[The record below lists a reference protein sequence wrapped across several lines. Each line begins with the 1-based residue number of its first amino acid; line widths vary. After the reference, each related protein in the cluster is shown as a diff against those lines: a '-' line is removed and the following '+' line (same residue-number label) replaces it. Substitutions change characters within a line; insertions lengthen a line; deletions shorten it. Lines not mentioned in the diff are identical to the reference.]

1 MISTLQTPDTFRQVI
16 AWLRGGDETPDIH
29 MEESF
34 RQMIGEIV
42 MQCIVNNREEIIR
55 IYNAADRRARRER
68 MPASPISIK
77 SIMAQCGLEYDP
89 NLFRRVPLMADQQ
102 PQDDDIGDLPL
113 GDTDAPVHTRRHDSL
128 TFAKALVHMAEME
141 GRGLNMSQIQAILY
155 IAYGVW
161 MTDHEDRLFEEHPQA
176 WQYGPVFPRVY
187 SKMKKGTTDTQD
199 QYLKLKNDSPERFSF
214 LERCFRRY
222 AWTRASDL
230 SAPHVS
236 SGTPWALTRR
246 SNPDSPTVRIEDDL
260 IREWFQP
267 RVSPPEDD

>member
-29 MEESF
+29 MEERF

-68 MPASPISIK
+68 MPVSPVSIRA
-77 SIMAQCGLEYDP
+77 IMAQCGMEYDP
-89 NLFRRVPLMADQQ
+89 NLFRTGGRPVDPPSQT
-102 PQDDDIGDLPL
+102 DDIGDLPE
-113 GDTDAPVHTRRHDSL
+113 GNTDAPVQTVRYDSL
-128 TFAKALVHMAEME
+128 TFAKALVHMAQME

-161 MTDHEDRLFEEHPQA
+161 MTGHEDRLFEEHPQA

-187 SKMKKGTTDTQD
+187 SKLKKGMTDSQV
-199 QYLKLKNDSPERFSF
+199 QYLKLKEESPERLSF

-222 AWTRASDL
+222 ART
-230 SAPHVS
+230 SA
-236 SGTPWALTRR
+236 
-246 SNPDSPTVRIEDDL
+246 
-260 IREWFQP
+260 
-267 RVSPPEDD
+267 

>member
-1 MISTLQTPDTFRQVI
+1 
-16 AWLRGGDETPDIH
+16 
-29 MEESF
+29 MEERF
-34 RQMIGEIV
+34 RQMINEIV
-42 MQCIVNNREEIIR
+42 MQCIMNNREEIIR
-55 IYNAADRRARRER
+55 IYNAADRKARRER
-68 MPASPISIK
+68 MPSSPISIRA
-77 SIMAQCGLEYDP
+77 IMAECGMEYDP
-89 NLFRRVPLMADQQ
+89 NLFRTGGRPADPPSQT
-102 PQDDDIGDLPL
+102 DDIGDLPE
-113 GDTDAPVHTRRHDSL
+113 GNTDAPVQTVRYDSL
-128 TFAKALVHMAEME
+128 TFAKALVHMAQME

-161 MTDHEDRLFEEHPQA
+161 MVTHEDRLFDEHPQA

-187 SKMKKGTTDTQD
+187 SKLKKGMTDSQV
-199 QYLKLKNDSPERFSF
+199 QYLKLKEDSPERLSF

-246 SNPDSPTVRIEDDL
+246 SNPDSPAVRIEDDL